1 MSQVMLP
8 GCIVDSVLLPT
19 GHRLVL
25 LGFANANSVPTTSMD
40 LPTKRCMPR
49 IRNTKMRRTPFRLV
63 NKKLER
69 LCNKPE
75 VACVRKVRFQNPV
88 ESDTSDTV
96 AGSDSDSD
104 WEGMSVDAGM
114 EGKKETALPRGE
126 NLDMGTTASALPAI
140 TATATSFVMTATAAI
155 FVPKS
160 KKETTHPNFINW
172 VLVEG
177 LEREIYSCPG
187 HYERL
192 GDFFTAFGCNVSNVD
207 IELQAD
213 GTMTTGT
220 AWVVLS
226 DDESVSKAVALDGI
240 EDDLIDGD
248 R

>member
-1 MSQVMLP
+1 M
-8 GCIVDSVLLPT
+8 G
-19 GHRLVL
+19 
-25 LGFANANSVPTTSMD
+25 
-40 LPTKRCMPR
+40 
-49 IRNTKMRRTPFRLV
+49 
-63 NKKLER
+63 
-69 LCNKPE
+69 
-75 VACVRKVRFQNPV
+75 
-88 ESDTSDTV
+88 
-96 AGSDSDSD
+96 
-104 WEGMSVDAGM
+104 
-114 EGKKETALPRGE
+114 PRGE

-248 R
+248 RPHGKLAFNGPLRVTRGTGQPSSAAEHVTAPNTGGKFTAKCAAASDQHSKNIP